1 MRESEIPELLKI
13 GPYIAV
19 LPIIHGSAQC
29 AVTVRRW
36 LLEHPFDVVAVP
48 LPPSFREQVEAA
60 VLELPK
66 PSIVIQRSG
75 PDAESYQDSMFDDS
89 MDYDEDEQT
98 FETSSWNDS
107 DDDEDED
114 DEVRDCSY
122 VPIDPCQPVIMA
134 IRAAM
139 GEHIPREYI
148 DLETILS
155 CPMQRRC
162 LIRMR

>member
-13 GPYIAV
+13 GQYIAV

-36 LLEHPFDVVAVP
+36 LLEHPFDAVAVP

-75 PDAESYQDSMFDDS
+75 PDADSYQDSMFDDS
-89 MDYDEDEQT
+89 MDFGDDDDDDDKT

-107 DDDEDED
+107 DEDDDEE

-134 IRAAM
+134 IRL
-139 GEHIPREYI
+139 RWVS
-148 DLETILS
+148 ILRAS
-155 CPMQRRC
+155 TS
-162 LIRMR
+162 I